1 MNTRLDNILRRR
13 EEITIMLADPDITS
27 DNQRYTRLSRE
38 FSEIEPVAE
47 EATRYLELEQ
57 QLQDNRDMAA
67 DPDCDAELRELAES
81 EIVELKQSLAA
92 SESCLNL
99 LLLPK
104 DPNDG
109 RDVILEIRAGTGG
122 DEAALFAAD
131 LFRMYC
137 RYAETQGFRVEILS
151 ASDTGIGGYK
161 EVIAQ
166 ISGQGVFS
174 RFKFESGVHRVQRVP
189 ETESGGRIHTSAC
202 TVAVLPVA
210 EEVDVNIRTED
221 LRIDVYRASG
231 AGGQHVNKTESAVRL
246 THLSSGIVVTCQDQ
260 ASQHKNKAQAMKVLQ
275 ARLFD
280 KEQSEADAERA
291 EARKGMV
298 GSGDRSERIRTYNF
312 PQGRITD
319 HRINL
324 TLYKLE
330 QIINGDMGELIDALL
345 THHQAELLAAQP

>member
-1 MNTRLDNILRRR
+1 
-13 EEITIMLADPDITS
+13 
-27 DNQRYTRLSRE
+27 
-38 FSEIEPVAE
+38 
-47 EATRYLELEQ
+47 
-57 QLQDNRDMAA
+57 MAA

-174 RFKFESGVHRVQRVP
+174 RFKF
-189 ETESGGRIHTSAC
+189 
-202 TVAVLPVA
+202 
-210 EEVDVNIRTED
+210 
-221 LRIDVYRASG
+221 
-231 AGGQHVNKTESAVRL
+231 
-246 THLSSGIVVTCQDQ
+246 
-260 ASQHKNKAQAMKVLQ
+260 
-275 ARLFD
+275 
-280 KEQSEADAERA
+280 
-291 EARKGMV
+291 
-298 GSGDRSERIRTYNF
+298 
-312 PQGRITD
+312 
-319 HRINL
+319 
-324 TLYKLE
+324 
-330 QIINGDMGELIDALL
+330 
-345 THHQAELLAAQP
+345 

>member
-13 EEITIMLADPDITS
+13 EEITISLADPDIIS
-27 DNQRYTRLSRE
+27 DNQRYTKLSRE

-47 EATRYLELEQ
+47 EATRYLELDHRV
-57 QLQDNRDMAA
+57 QDNRDLVA
-67 DPDCDAELRELAES
+67 DPDCDTELRQLVEA
-81 EIVELKQSLAA
+81 EIVELKQALLA
-92 SESCLNL
+92 SESRLNL

-104 DPNDG
+104 DPNDA
-109 RDVILEIRAGTGG
+109 RDIILEIRAGTGG

-137 RYAETQGFRVEILS
+137 RYAETQGFKVEILS
-151 ASDTGIGGYK
+151 ANDTGIGGYK

-166 ISGQGVFS
+166 ITGQGVFS

-202 TVAVLPVA
+202 TVAILPVA
-210 EEVDVNIRTED
+210 EAVDVNVRTED

-246 THLSSGIVVTCQDQ
+246 THLPSGIVVTCQDQ

-280 KEQSEADAERA
+280 QEQSSADAERA
-291 EARKGMV
+291 ETRKGMV

-330 QIINGDMGELIDALL
+330 QIINGDMGALIDALL
-345 THHQAELLAAQP
+345 THHQAELLAAS